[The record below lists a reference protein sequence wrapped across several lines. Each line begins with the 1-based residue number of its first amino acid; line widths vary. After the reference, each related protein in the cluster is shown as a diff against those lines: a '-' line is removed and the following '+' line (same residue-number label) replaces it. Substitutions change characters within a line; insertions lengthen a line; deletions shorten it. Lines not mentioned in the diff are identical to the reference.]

1 MTVGMVRWS
10 AIVALFVTV
19 ALAAWQVE
27 RRPVVAVVLLLLVA
41 AATFIVWWV
50 SRAERKLVDA
60 ALRCDLDSLE
70 AFARAGSTRLAG
82 TMALIH
88 HGGFA
93 RARTSLCTCGECEN
107 DVMDD
112 ELERTARIVRAAYEG
127 RGEQAHA
134 LAEELDLECPGI
146 PKVFFTHVSQLRL
159 LTRFV
164 AIAAAVEDG
173 GPDALPRPSWFDMV
187 VEASDTAWPIL
198 RWPTRLAAARDAAAR
213 GERERAAK
221 FLSGMP
227 SWPEGTPLERVRR
240 RILDGVR

>member
-1 MTVGMVRWS
+1 MSTLRRL

-19 ALAAWQVE
+19 ALAAWLLE

-41 AATFIVWWV
+41 AATFAVWWV
-50 SRAERKLVDA
+50 RRAERKLTDA
-60 ALRCDLDSLE
+60 ALRCDLDTLE
-70 AFARAGSTRLAG
+70 AFSRAGSSRLLG

-134 LAEELDLECPGI
+134 LAEELDLDCPGI
-146 PKVFFTHVSQLRL
+146 PKVLFGHVSQLRL

-164 AIAAAVEDG
+164 AIAAAVEDA
-173 GPDALPRPSWFDMV
+173 GPDGLPRPTWFDLV
-187 VEASDTAWPIL
+187 VEASDSAWPIL

-213 GERERAAK
+213 GERERTAK
-221 FLSGMP
+221 YLEGMP
-227 SWPEGTPLERVRR
+227 AWPEGTPLERVRR
-240 RILDGVR
+240 RLLEGVR